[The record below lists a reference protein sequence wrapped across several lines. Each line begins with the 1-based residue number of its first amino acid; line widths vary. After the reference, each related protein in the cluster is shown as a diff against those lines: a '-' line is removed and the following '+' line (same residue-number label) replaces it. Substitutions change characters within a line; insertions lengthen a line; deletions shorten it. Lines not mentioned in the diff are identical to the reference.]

1 MAGGAS
7 FGDDEEGGVIT
18 EINVTPLVDIMLVLL
33 IIFMLTANI
42 ITQQSIEVELPN
54 AVTGETT
61 ESTTVA
67 FTVDAEGNVYLNG
80 EAADETSLRASLPVL
95 VKESEDIQAIIAAD
109 KSVSHGKVIWLI
121 DLIRQLGI
129 EKFALNIDPTPATPE
144 DDSAEIPEAPET
156 P

>member
-42 ITQQSIEVELPN
+42 ISQQSIEVELPN

-67 FTVDAEGNVYLNG
+67 FTIDADSNVYLNG
-80 EAADETSLRASLPVL
+80 EAADEASLRASLPVL

-129 EKFALNIDPTPATPE
+129 EKFALNIDPTPPSPDATE
-144 DDSAEIPEAPET
+144 SASKEAP
-156 P
+156 

>member
-1 MAGGAS
+1 MAGGANM
-7 FGDDEEGGVIT
+7 DDDEGGVIT

-67 FTVDAEGNVYLNG
+67 FTIDAQANVFLNG
-80 EAADETSLRASLPVL
+80 EEADEASLRQSLPIL
-95 VKESEDIQAIIAAD
+95 VQESEDIQAIIAAD

-129 EKFALNIDPTPATPE
+129 EKFALNIDPTPPA
-144 DDSAEIPEAPET
+144 PEAPDQASAESL
-156 P
+156 

>member
-80 EAADETSLRASLPVL
+80 EAADETSLRTSLPVL
-95 VKESEDIQAIIAAD
+95 VNESDDIQAIIAAD

-129 EKFALNIDPTPATPE
+129 EKFALNIDPTPETLEDTP
-144 DDSAEIPEAPET
+144 AEPPET

>member
-1 MAGGAS
+1 MAGGAN
-7 FGDDEEGGVIT
+7 FDDDEGGVIT

-54 AVTGETT
+54 AVTGETV

-67 FTVDAEGNVYLNG
+67 FTIDSEANVFLNG
-80 EAADETSLRASLPVL
+80 KTTNEAQMRDALPIL
-95 VKESEDIQAIIAAD
+95 VKESDDIQAIIAAD

-129 EKFALNIDPTPATPE
+129 EKFALNIDPTPPTEPNSDTP
-144 DDSAEIPEAPET
+144 T
-156 P
+156 PL

>member
-129 EKFALNIDPTPATPE
+129 EKFALNIDPTPATPK
-144 DDSAEIPEAPET
+144 DTPAEAPET

>member
-1 MAGGAS
+1 MAGGANM
-7 FGDDEEGGVIT
+7 DDDEGGVIT

-42 ITQQSIEVELPN
+42 ITQQSIEVDLPN

-67 FTVDAEGNVYLNG
+67 FTIDAEANVFLNG
-80 EAADETSLRASLPVL
+80 EAADEASLRQSLPIL
-95 VKESEDIQAIIAAD
+95 VQESEDIQAIIAAD

-129 EKFALNIDPTPATPE
+129 EKFALNIDPTPPA
-144 DDSAEIPEAPET
+144 PEAPDQASAESL
-156 P
+156 

>member
-1 MAGGAS
+1 MAGGANM
-7 FGDDEEGGVIT
+7 DDDEGGVIT

-42 ITQQSIEVELPN
+42 ISQQSIEVELPN

-67 FTVDAEGNVYLNG
+67 FTIDAESNVFLNG
-80 EAADETSLRASLPVL
+80 EAADEGTLRQSLPVL
-95 VKESEDIQAIIAAD
+95 VEESEDIQAIIAAD
-109 KSVSHGKVIWLI
+109 KSVSHGRVIWLI

-129 EKFALNIDPTPATPE
+129 EKFALNIDPTPPTPE
-144 DDSAEIPEAPET
+144 SPDQNAPQS

>member
-144 DDSAEIPEAPET
+144 DTPAEAPET

>member
-144 DDSAEIPEAPET
+144 ADSAEIPEAP
-156 P
+156 

>member
-67 FTVDAEGNVYLNG
+67 FTIDADGNVYLNG
-80 EAADETSLRASLPVL
+80 EAADEVSLRASLPTL
-95 VKESEDIQAIIAAD
+95 VQESEDIQAIIAAD

-129 EKFALNIDPTPATPE
+129 EKFALNIDPSAPPE
-144 DDSAEIPEAPET
+144 SEQESPKVNDAP
-156 P
+156 

>member
-1 MAGGAS
+1 MAGGAN
-7 FGDDEEGGVIT
+7 FDDDEGGVIT

-54 AVTGETT
+54 AVTGETV

-67 FTVDAEGNVYLNG
+67 FTIDSEANVFLNG
-80 EAADETSLRASLPVL
+80 EATNEAQMRDALPIL
-95 VKESEDIQAIIAAD
+95 VKESDDIQAIIAAD

-129 EKFALNIDPTPATPE
+129 EKFALNIDPTPPTEPDSDTP
-144 DDSAEIPEAPET
+144 T
-156 P
+156 PL

>member
-1 MAGGAS
+1 MAGGANM
-7 FGDDEEGGVIT
+7 DDDEGGVIT

-67 FTVDAEGNVYLNG
+67 FTIDGKANVFLNG
-80 EAADETSLRASLPVL
+80 EAADEASLRQSLPIL
-95 VKESEDIQAIIAAD
+95 VQESDDIQAIIAAD

-129 EKFALNIDPTPATPE
+129 EKFALNIDPTPPA
-144 DDSAEIPEAPET
+144 PEAPDQASTES

>member
-1 MAGGAS
+1 MAGGAN
-7 FGDDEEGGVIT
+7 FDDDEGGVIT

-54 AVTGETT
+54 AVTGETV

-67 FTVDAEGNVYLNG
+67 FTIDSDANVFLNG
-80 EAADETSLRASLPVL
+80 EATDEAQMRASLPVL
-95 VKESEDIQAIIAAD
+95 VQESEDIQAIIAAD

-129 EKFALNIDPTPATPE
+129 EKFALNIDPTPPVESTADQPTPL
-144 DDSAEIPEAPET
+144 
-156 P
+156 

>member
-1 MAGGAS
+1 MAGGAN
-7 FGDDEEGGVIT
+7 FDDDEGGVIT

-54 AVTGETT
+54 AVTGETV

-67 FTVDAEGNVYLNG
+67 FTIDSEANVFLNG
-80 EAADETSLRASLPVL
+80 EATNEAQMRDALPIL
-95 VKESEDIQAIIAAD
+95 VKESDDIQAIIAAD

-129 EKFALNIDPTPATPE
+129 EKFALNIDPTPPTEPNSDAPTPL
-144 DDSAEIPEAPET
+144 
-156 P
+156 

>member
-1 MAGGAS
+1 MAGGAN
-7 FGDDEEGGVIT
+7 FDDDEGGVIT

-54 AVTGETT
+54 AVTGETV

-67 FTVDAEGNVYLNG
+67 FTIDSEANVFLNG
-80 EAADETSLRASLPVL
+80 EATNEAQMRDALPIL
-95 VKESEDIQAIIAAD
+95 VKESDDIQAIIAAD

-129 EKFALNIDPTPATPE
+129 EKFALNIDPTPPTEPNSDTP
-144 DDSAEIPEAPET
+144 T
-156 P
+156 PL